1 MARKKKEEA
10 EATVRNI
17 RRQTRKRYSA
27 EDKIRIVIQGLQGES
42 SIAELCR
49 QEGISQA
56 TYYKWS
62 KEFLEAGKQRLSG
75 NTERQAD
82 SEQVKDLKKENN
94 ELKYLVAELSLK
106 NRMLKKGIRGVE
118 GKDWEE

>member
-82 SEQVKDLKKENN
+82 SEQVKDLKKEARTY
-94 ELKYLVAELSLK
+94 EKLEWTLHKFVS
-106 NRMLKKGIRGVE
+106 
-118 GKDWEE
+118 

>member
-1 MARKKKEEA
+1 MTRKKKEEA

-106 NRMLKKGIRGVE
+106 NRMLKKGIHGVE

>member
-1 MARKKKEEA
+1 MTRKKKDNA

-17 RRQTRKRYSA
+17 RRQTRKRYGA
-27 EDKIRIVIQGLQGES
+27 EDKIRIVIEGLQGDS

-49 QEGISQA
+49 REGISQA

-94 ELKYLVAELSLK
+94 ELKFLVADLSLK
-106 NRMLKKGIRGVE
+106 NRMLKKGVHGVE
-118 GKDWEE
+118 GKDWIE